1 MFALPPTADISRKSR
16 HATQAVD
23 PNIGHLNSLPPVE
36 GDERRRCNSKK
47 RKTKPVS
54 RWGAFE
60 FVYFWQSCGTLSL
73 RWHSSLVQRVS

>member
-1 MFALPPTADISRKSR
+1 MSALPPIADITRTSR

-23 PNIGHLNSLPPVE
+23 PNKVIFNSLPPVE
-36 GDERRRCNSKK
+36 GDERGRCNWKK

-54 RWGAFE
+54 WWGAFK

-73 RWHSSLVQRVS
+73 CWHSSLVQRVS